1 MLTRAKVTE
10 PYGYIVKPFKS
21 SELNAN
27 IEMAIYRHRAAM
39 REKELMKKQI
49 ISDFYNFI
57 INAMPSA
64 EADEDA
70 IRKLLSAIFR
80 ERITEELAPGF
91 KAHMEEYFDED
102 SLEAYL
108 AWVADIFENF
118 TVRVGFLE
126 DDKNVYVEFE
136 NCPWFEDARKNPG
149 FCLNCEGI
157 LRLSFGW
164 SKLPG
169 NFEVMDR
176 IVNGRKVPLQVWCE
190 VTGDVIVRL
199 SFQQDPIM
207 VWNIMDP
214 HLDFWDGHG
223 GYHEKNR
230 HRQPAPPRGHPPA
243 WLMRRMIKLSGAI
256 AEVII
261 EEYGTSEFISDIRSL
276 LVPGLL
282 MCNRL

>member
-1 MLTRAKVTE
+1 MARILVVEDEAIVAMGIKHKLETMGHEVVDTVSTGKDAIRASKIHEPDLVLMDIVLKGEMDGIEAARKIRDRFNIPIIYLTAYADEEMLTRAKVTE

-91 KAHMEEYFDED
+91 KAHMEEYSDED

-176 IVNGRKVPLQVWCE
+176 IVNG
-190 VTGDVIVRL
+190 
-199 SFQQDPIM
+199 
-207 VWNIMDP
+207 
-214 HLDFWDGHG
+214 
-223 GYHEKNR
+223 EKG
-230 HRQPAPPRGHPPA
+230 AS
-243 WLMRRMIKLSGAI
+243 SG
-256 AEVII
+256 
-261 EEYGTSEFISDIRSL
+261 
-276 LVPGLL
+276 LV
-282 MCNRL
+282 

>member
-1 MLTRAKVTE
+1 MARILVVEDEAIVAMGIKHKLETMGHEVVDTVSTGKDAIRASKIHEPDLVLMDIVLKGEMDGIEAARKIRDRFNIPIIYLTAYADEEMLTRAKVTE

-91 KAHMEEYFDED
+91 KAHMEEYSDED

-108 AWVADIFENF
+108 TWVADIFENF

-176 IVNGRKVPLQVWCE
+176 IVNGGERCLFRFGVK
-190 VTGDVIVRL
+190 
-199 SFQQDPIM
+199 
-207 VWNIMDP
+207 
-214 HLDFWDGHG
+214 
-223 GYHEKNR
+223 
-230 HRQPAPPRGHPPA
+230 
-243 WLMRRMIKLSGAI
+243 
-256 AEVII
+256 
-261 EEYGTSEFISDIRSL
+261 
-276 LVPGLL
+276 
-282 MCNRL
+282 